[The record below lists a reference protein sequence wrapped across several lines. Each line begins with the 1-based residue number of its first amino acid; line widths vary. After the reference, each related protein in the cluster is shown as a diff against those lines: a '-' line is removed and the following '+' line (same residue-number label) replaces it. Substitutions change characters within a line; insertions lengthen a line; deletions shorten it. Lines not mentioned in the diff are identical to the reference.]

1 LSTEILIKGGSIID
15 PGTRSNS
22 KADIAI
28 KNGLIERIEPNININ
43 PSAKVVDA
51 NNLIVCPGFVDLHCH
66 LREPGEEHKETIKTG
81 SEAAAAGGFTTVCAM
96 PNTVPTT
103 DNRAVVDYIKSRA
116 ALESKIEILVIG
128 AVTKGSLGK
137 ELSEMGELAEAGVI
151 AFSDDGNPVYDANIM
166 RQALEYSSD
175 IGLPIINHCEV
186 PELANGASMNESW
199 VSNILGLKGMPKSA
213 EEVMV
218 ARDIS
223 LAKLTDG
230 HVHIAHISSSGTLDL
245 IRQGK
250 EMGINVTCEVTPHH
264 LTLTD
269 EAILGRGSKIHSDFS
284 IDETAYDTRAKVNPP
299 LRQMQDTL
307 NLVEGLK
314 DGTIDIIATDHAPHS
329 AVDKICTFNEAAF
342 GISVLETAFGS
353 LMSLVHNEQIELGI
367 LIEKLTSAPAKLLN
381 MDLGSVSI
389 GSPANLTI
397 FDPNKEWTVNAETF
411 KSKGKNTPLD
421 SLLMKGQISKTIY
434 GGKVIFEQQT

>member
-1 LSTEILIKGGSIID
+1 MSTEILIKGGSIID

-307 NLVEGLK
+307 SLVEGLK

-434 GGKVIFEQQT
+434 GGKVIFEQ

>member
-1 LSTEILIKGGSIID
+1 LTTEILIKGGSVID
-15 PGTRSNS
+15 PATRSNS

-28 KNGLIERIEPNININ
+28 KNGLIEQIEPNININ

-299 LRQMQDTL
+299 LRQMHDTL

-367 LIEKLTSAPAKLLN
+367 LIEKLTLAPAKLLN
-381 MDLGSVSI
+381 MDLGSVSV

-434 GGKVIFEQQT
+434 GGKVIFEQ